1 MIVRLPAIALL
12 TISML
17 SWAKADDVDKS
28 GYTLFDPT
36 PDDLMRKFAPDRPT
50 KGFSVRTID
59 AGHFEI
65 ETDLVNYTY
74 SNSSGVTARNY
85 QALDPTFKLGLTNW
99 MDFEVQFNG
108 LQYTES
114 FDRTSPFNF
123 QNVAGFGDPQRLWRR
138 LGSDPSAPAPRT
150 DLSEACDPVCEA
162 QAGEEGPRHRRVG
175 ADFRI
180 GMELEPHHQI
190 PSIFHD

>member
-1 MIVRLPAIALL
+1 MTVWLAGIAVLVLLVSCPAQAEEP
-12 TISML
+12 
-17 SWAKADDVDKS
+17 DKS

-74 SNSSGVTARNY
+74 SNSSGVSTRSY

-114 FDRTSPFNF
+114 SDRTSPFNF
-123 QNVAGFGDPQRLWRR
+123 QNATGFGDVL
-138 LGSDPSAPAPRT
+138 LRT
-150 DLSEACDPVCEA
+150 KINL
-162 QAGEEGPRHRRVG
+162 
-175 ADFRI
+175 F
-180 GMELEPHHQI
+180 
-190 PSIFHD
+190 